1 MILLFVS
8 DQINQLLKNKKLI
21 LNLKSLKNLVSSSST
36 LSLENKKIIIKYF
49 GMKFHECYGLS
60 EGAILTNLSL
70 KHKIHFGSVGKKIPG
85 VKIKIKNKKNKVGEI
100 LFKSNQMFLGYLN
113 KKGRIDKH
121 VDKNGYFNTGDLGF
135 FKQNHLYYVG
145 RKKNMIKVKGK
156 SIYPEDIENILL
168 KSRFVK
174 DCAVTSIKN
183 KDLEEQLCLLY
194 VLNNNKTTD
203 SKFKNYCIKSL
214 SSFHLPRYFLKV
226 NKLPRNNMGKIKG
239 SKLNKIILERR
250 IIHD

>member
-1 MILLFVS
+1 
-8 DQINQLLKNKKLI
+8 
-21 LNLKSLKNLVSSSST
+21 
-36 LSLENKKIIIKYF
+36 
-49 GMKFHECYGLS
+49 
-60 EGAILTNLSL
+60 
-70 KHKIHFGSVGKKIPG
+70 
-85 VKIKIKNKKNKVGEI
+85 
-100 LFKSNQMFLGYLN
+100 
-113 KKGRIDKH
+113 
-121 VDKNGYFNTGDLGF
+121 
-135 FKQNHLYYVG
+135 
-145 RKKNMIKVKGK
+145 MIKVKGK

-174 DCAVTSIKN
+174 DCVVTSIKN